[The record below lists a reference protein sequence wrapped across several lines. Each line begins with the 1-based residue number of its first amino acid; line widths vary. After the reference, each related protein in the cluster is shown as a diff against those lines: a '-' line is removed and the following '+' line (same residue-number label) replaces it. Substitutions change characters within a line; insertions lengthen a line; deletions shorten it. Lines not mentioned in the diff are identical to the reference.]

1 MNPIYQRQNQQQR
14 QPQAGDLQ
22 VIRQNLNDKMLQQFI
37 AQAKQQ
43 EISDNDINAGLRML
57 GYK

>member
-1 MNPIYQRQNQQQR
+1 
-14 QPQAGDLQ
+14 
-22 VIRQNLNDKMLQQFI
+22 MLQQFI

-43 EISDNDINAGLRML
+43 GISDNDINAGLRML

>member
-1 MNPIYQRQNQQQR
+1 MNPISQRQNQQQR

-22 VIRQNLNDKMLQQFI
+22 VIKQNLNDKMLQQFI

-43 EISDNDINAGLRML
+43 GISDNDINAGLRML

>member
-1 MNPIYQRQNQQQR
+1 
-14 QPQAGDLQ
+14 
-22 VIRQNLNDKMLQQFI
+22 MLQQFI

-43 EISDNDINAGLRML
+43 GISEDDINAGLRML

>member
-1 MNPIYQRQNQQQR
+1 MNPISQRQNQQR

-22 VIRQNLNDKMLQQFI
+22 VIKQNLNDKMLQQFI
-37 AQAKQQ
+37 AQARQQ
-43 EISDNDINAGLRML
+43 GISEDDINAGLRML

>member
-1 MNPIYQRQNQQQR
+1 MNPIYQRQNQQR

-22 VIRQNLNDKMLQQFI
+22 VIKQNLNDKMLQQFI

-43 EISDNDINAGLRML
+43 GISDNDINAGLRML

>member
-1 MNPIYQRQNQQQR
+1 MNPIYQRQNQQRR

-22 VIRQNLNDKMLQQFI
+22 AIKQNLNDKMLQQFI

-43 EISDNDINAGLRML
+43 GISDNDINAGLRML

>member
-1 MNPIYQRQNQQQR
+1 
-14 QPQAGDLQ
+14 
-22 VIRQNLNDKMLQQFI
+22 MLQQFI